1 MAENDGLNLGFK
13 ISYEENQRLEMM
25 MEEFGFKTKAKLI
38 RFLINKNYEDNKF
51 KQENEKLKIHLA
63 NLKALL
69 KDGF

>member
-13 ISYEENQRLEMM
+13 ISSKENERLEMLM
-25 MEEFGFKTKAKLI
+25 KEYGFSTKAKLI
-38 RFLINKNYEDNKF
+38 RHLINKNYDIHTIEEENK
-51 KQENEKLKIHLA
+51 KLKIHLA